1 MTEFKAKFTVGPQHD
16 SEGFTMS
23 DAKCAAC
30 VDYATTE
37 RRCLAHSMCVCN
49 TLPCSCK
56 AVERADR
63 AYDSPL
69 RALMLDQRA
78 KGDALRLHESIAAQ
92 LGIELPLSHSNPH
105 GWQEVDG
112 VQLPPITW
120 ADYSDDELEY
130 QFQQWLHARTAPVAK
145 REEQRKEVM
154 GLLQRFATIDARA
167 QQLDGVEPLSDS
179 RAPDVFVGRR

>member
-23 DAKCAAC
+23 DAKCRGCAPDEMC
-30 VDYATTE
+30 PRSGHCE
-37 RRCLAHSMCVCN
+37 R
-49 TLPCSCK
+49 
-56 AVERADR
+56 
-63 AYDSPL
+63 YDSPL
-69 RALMLDQRA
+69 RY
-78 KGDALRLHESIAAQ
+78 HESIAAQ
-92 LGIELPLSHSNPH
+92 MGIELPLSHSNPH